1 MKNEK
6 CQELE
11 NIKYKSMLLNPNSHK
26 DYTTTANIN
35 DINNIEDILDKD
47 SELSKLLPWNKLEKC
62 QKVSKLN
69 DFVESYCATNN
80 INKQDEIELKKY
92 LKEKIERKKLRTIKE
107 VDYDKTTGIIKSIP
121 GLIYNEKSGE
131 KVNKFTLKNEEKQK
145 SASLKGLA
153 PKNKTKKIKKAGKI
167 IPKNSKGSRNS
178 RGSRSSNESPTNKN

>member
-35 DINNIEDILDKD
+35 NINNIEDILDKE
-47 SELSKLLPWNKLEKC
+47 SQLSKLLPWNKLEKC
-62 QKVSKLN
+62 QKISKIN
-69 DFVESYCATNN
+69 DFVEIYCSTNN

-92 LKEKIERKKLRTIKE
+92 LKERIERKKLRTIKE
-107 VDYDKTTGIIKSIP
+107 VDYDKTTGIIKNIP
-121 GLIYNEKSGE
+121 GLTYNEKNSE
-131 KVNKFTLKNEEKQK
+131 KSNKFTLKNEEKLK

-153 PKNKTKKIKKAGKI
+153 PKNKTKKIKKPSKI
-167 IPKNSKGSRNS
+167 IVKNSK
-178 RGSRSSNESPTNKN
+178 GSRSSNESPTNKN

>member
-69 DFVESYCATNN
+69 DFVDSYCATNK
-80 INKQDEIELKKY
+80 IIKQDEIELKKY

-121 GLIYNEKSGE
+121 GLIYNEKSSE

-145 SASLKGLA
+145 SA
-153 PKNKTKKIKKAGKI
+153 KNKTKKIKKAGKI